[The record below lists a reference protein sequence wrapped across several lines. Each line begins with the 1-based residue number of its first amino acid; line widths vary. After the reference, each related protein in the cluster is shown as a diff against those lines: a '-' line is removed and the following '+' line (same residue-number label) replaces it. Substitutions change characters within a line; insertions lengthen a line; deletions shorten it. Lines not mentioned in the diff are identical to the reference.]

1 MGLIHGKATGKPLE
15 PSALVEHALAG
26 YTPEETAEALGVPVE
41 RVRGELRT
49 PSIFRRL
56 SDARVER
63 RGAAAQVLD
72 VAVLEAVRL
81 LREVV
86 NDPMAASRDRIKAA
100 TEILDRAGVERGVRL
115 SVEGEHHARPVEQLA
130 DAELEALARRV
141 LGA

>member
-1 MGLIHGKATGKPLE
+1 MGLVSKATQKPLE
-15 PSALVEHALAG
+15 PSALVAHAAAG
-26 YTPEETAEALGVPVE
+26 YTPEETAEALGVPAA
-41 RVRGELRT
+41 RVRQELRT
-49 PSIFRRL
+49 PSIFKQL
-56 SDARVER
+56 SEARVER
-63 RGAAAQVLD
+63 RNAAAAVLD

-115 SVEGEHHARPVEQLA
+115 AVEADTNARPLEALA
-130 DAELEALARRV
+130 DHELEALARKV

>member
-1 MGLIHGKATGKPLE
+1 MGLVHGKAAQKPLE

-26 YTPEETAEALGVPVE
+26 YTPEETAQALGVPAA

-49 PSIFRRL
+49 PSIFRQL
-56 SDARVER
+56 SEARAER

-115 SVEGEHHARPVEQLA
+115 AVEGEHHARPVEALA
-130 DAELEALARRV
+130 DAELEALARKV